1 SYKSFRVKIAIL
13 SAEVAILSAE
23 LKKNLSTEIEN
34 LSAEVANLSA
44 ELRKIDI
51 LSMYRDTICCFKV
64 FITEKIKEVNKEM
77 ENWTRIKNTLNVER
91 YKNLKVVTNQLE
103 NILEPGLTY
112 EEFNSL
118 LGLKN
123 ISNSTFYKEFNLENL
138 PEIKSH
144 LKNTQF
150 PDGWELTKQ
159 ALTKIMDPLEEWLLL
174 QQLPE
179 ETVTKT
185 YSEYLV
191 ERSKR
196 STNIPLPEF
205 RRPNEGV
212 DKSKWK
218 DMVPIKEA
226 SKGRKG

>member
-1 SYKSFRVKIAIL
+1 MEEVANLSAKIANL
-13 SAEVAILSAE
+13 SGEVAILSAE

-77 ENWTRIKNTLNVER
+77 ENWTKIKNTLNVER
-91 YKNLKVVTNQLE
+91 YKNLKVFARTE
-103 NILEPGLTY
+103 KY
-112 EEFNSL
+112 
-118 LGLKN
+118 
-123 ISNSTFYKEFNLENL
+123 TFYKEFNLENL

-196 STNIPLPEF
+196 STNILLPEL

-212 DKSKWK
+212 DESKWK
-218 DMVPIKEA
+218 DMVPIIEA
-226 SKGRKG
+226 SKGRKGLL